1 MTLQTCTGKLVK
13 FQNSVTRG
21 AIKTD
26 QGIFYPDRITDDS
39 ERDEWR
45 HVQRSVSVA
54 NCARPLTVIAIAT
67 TVVDIHLG
75 GGGSSVLIR
84 GTVPSTDAGPFLPQN
99 NAHTLTGRVIFSV
112 SRCSSANN
120 RQQTAPPLDCDI
132 SKGLSTRGSP
142 PLQKG
147 SRSGGHAWEMRV
159 DYVVHYWQFE
169 RFIAFPLAGYCISI
183 SLLHGCWIPPPSVLK
198 LVLLEILK
206 ITHWLKDGNTK
217 GHGQRKVKHWKRK
230 RTWLENESGDAG
242 FQSACLNPISGSE
255 DRHESKHQ
263 HPSRFLKISSAANFP
278 HSSCET
284 YSSGFR
290 GFGATRFLKIWE
302 LVTVCS

>member
-1 MTLQTCTGKLVK
+1 MDMPLLTGPISSAKQCT
-13 FQNSVTRG
+13 
-21 AIKTD
+21 
-26 QGIFYPDRITDDS
+26 
-39 ERDEWR
+39 
-45 HVQRSVSVA
+45 
-54 NCARPLTVIAIAT
+54 
-67 TVVDIHLG
+67 
-75 GGGSSVLIR
+75 
-84 GTVPSTDAGPFLPQN
+84 
-99 NAHTLTGRVIFSV
+99 HTLTGRVIFSV
-112 SRCSSANN
+112 SRCSRANN

-142 PLQKG
+142 SPERVTVRWPRVG
-147 SRSGGHAWEMRV
+147 NEGGLR
-159 DYVVHYWQFE
+159 
-169 RFIAFPLAGYCISI
+169 G
-183 SLLHGCWIPPPSVLK
+183 SLLAIRTGES
-198 LVLLEILK
+198 EISYL
-206 ITHWLKDGNTK
+206 IEIQ
-217 GHGQRKVKHWKRK
+217 GHGQRVRLSTGRGK

-290 GFGATRFLKIWE
+290 GFGAMRFLKIWE